1 MKDPDIFGG
10 SAPAGK
16 DTEIFADVPK
26 SETPEASDV
35 PKPPVKAEPNYRQ
48 DMVRGA
54 TEVLRGLV
62 TGGMPGMVAAGA
74 GAAMRHVDD
83 LTDRAATAGGGKVTD
98 LAAPHVEPETAAK
111 LGFVT
116 NVGIRA
122 IPAIAGGEFAKLAAP
137 SLQRAGRTVMQSALK
152 PDYASLRSGKAAR
165 AIETMLQEGKPV
177 TEGGLLKLR
186 TEISNLGDEVNAL
199 VGKSTATVDS
209 GAAGKEL
216 TQVYDKLLKGT
227 NREANLEILRK
238 HWGEFRSNPL
248 FAGRQ
253 DQVPVQVMQEV
264 KRQYS
269 KDLGSAS
276 FGEKLKSD
284 ADRDVLKGIKR
295 GMKNVI
301 ADAVPGVA
309 AKNAA
314 MSEKLNAAEI
324 LERRLLTDQNKAL
337 LGLSPFAWNPI
348 GMALFMLDRMPGV
361 KSNLARSLYSGAEQI
376 PANAARVG
384 IGYGMLPPEE
394 ERGALYDAY
403 DLLVK

>member
-10 SAPAGK
+10 SAPVGK

-26 SETPEASDV
+26 SETQESDV

-98 LAAPHVEPETAAK
+98 IAAPHVSPETAAG
-111 LGFVT
+111 LGYAT

-122 IPAIAGGEFAKLAAP
+122 IPAIAGGELAKLAAP
-137 SLQRAGRTVMQSALK
+137 SLQRAGRTVMQSSLK
-152 PDYASLRSGKAAR
+152 PSFEALRKGEAAR
-165 AIETMLQEGKPV
+165 AIDTMLKEGV
-177 TEGGLLKLR
+177 SVSEGGLHKILTQVNKLDDEV
-186 TEISNLGDEVNAL
+186 TTAISN
-199 VGKSTATVDS
+199 STATVNKGDVGLRVKDLYEQFKLQVNPQNDLETIKKAWVAFRDHPLLAGKTEIPVQLAQQMKRGTYGILGS
-209 GAAGKEL
+209 KPYGEVQGAAAESQKTLARGLKE
-216 TQVYDKLLKGT
+216 TIS
-227 NREANLEILRK
+227 E
-238 HWGEFRSNPL
+238 
-248 FAGRQ
+248 
-253 DQVPVQVMQEV
+253 
-264 KRQYS
+264 
-269 KDLGSAS
+269 
-276 FGEKLKSD
+276 
-284 ADRDVLKGIKR
+284 
-295 GMKNVI
+295 
-301 ADAVPGVA
+301 AVPSVA
-309 AKNAA
+309 AKNARQ
-314 MSEKLNAAEI
+314 SDFLNAAEI
-324 LERRLLTDQNKAL
+324 LQRRVLMDPNKNL
-337 LGLSPFAWNPI
+337 LGLAPFAWNPL
-348 GMALFMLDRMPGV
+348 GMALFMMDRMPGA
-361 KSNLARSLYSGAEQI
+361 KSRLARGLYSGAEQI